1 MRYVFIYI
9 LIAFTAFSCKK
20 DKPLPKEPSIELVS
34 VTPSN
39 IEQFKD
45 SIEVTIKYKDG
56 DGNLGDVS
64 PDVYSLMVKDSRLV
78 NADWYHIPPLAPLDV
93 EIRIEGTLK
102 IKLNTMFLL
111 GNGSQE
117 FATLTIKLKDR
128 TGNWSNEIITPQI
141 IINDT
146 L

>member
-1 MRYVFIYI
+1 MRYLFIYI

-34 VTPSN
+34 VTPTN
-39 IEQFKD
+39 IEQFTD